1 MKKILLVLGM
11 LILLG
16 GAVAWW
22 MGRDTA
28 EAAPLRTAPVRR
40 DDLVATISATGT
52 IEPEELIDIG
62 AQVAGKIV
70 AFGKDTNGKQIDY
83 GSEVKEGTLLAE
95 IDDLVY
101 KAEVASATAQLAE
114 ANAGVKR
121 AEADLQQMRAKL
133 AQAERDWARAQSLAG
148 TEALSQVS
156 YDTYK
161 AAFETSTANV
171 GVGEASILQARA
183 NVDQAKSTLER
194 AERNLSYTKIYSPVD
209 GMIIDRR
216 VNIGQTVVASLNAP
230 SLFLLARDLR
240 KMEVWVAVNE
250 ADVGHI
256 HSGQAV
262 TFTVDAFPGETFR
275 GQVAKVRLNAQM
287 TQNVVTYT
295 VEVSTDNS
303 SGRLLPYMTAN
314 VQFEVN
320 RADDVLQVPN
330 AALRF
335 TPRPEAVAPDARE
348 AEKPEGDG
356 AAARPASDGATAP
369 TSRPAGDRPRGQG
382 RRRNGAGD
390 PTTSPNYRPGKVW
403 VKEGQYVRPVMVRA
417 GLTDGTNTEVQ
428 GDGLKENDE
437 VVIGEVISM
446 SPGAGQTTNPF
457 GPPQMRRNRSG
468 SSSAGNTRSGGGGA
482 RSGGGR

>member
-1 MKKILLVLGM
+1 MK
-11 LILLG
+11 
-16 GAVAWW
+16 A
-22 MGRDTA
+22 
-28 EAAPLRTAPVRR
+28 
-40 DDLVATISATGT
+40 
-52 IEPEELIDIG
+52 
-62 AQVAGKIV
+62 
-70 AFGKDTNGKQIDY
+70 KQ
-83 GSEVKEGTLLAE
+83 
-95 IDDLVY
+95 
-101 KAEVASATAQLAE
+101 
-114 ANAGVKR
+114 
-121 AEADLQQMRAKL
+121 

-156 YDTYK
+156 FDTYK
-161 AAFETSTANV
+161 AAFEISTANV

-194 AERNLSYTKIYSPVD
+194 AERNLSYTKIPSPVD

-262 TFTVDAFPGETFR
+262 TFTVDAFPGEVFK
-275 GQVAKVRLNAQM
+275 GQVSKVRLNAQM

-303 SGRLLPYMTAN
+303 SGRLMPYMTAN

-335 TPRPEAVAPDARE
+335 TPRPEAIAPDARE
-348 AEKPEGDG
+348 AEKSSGDG
-356 AAARPASDGATAP
+356 ANARPASDGGTASAP

-382 RRRNGAGD
+382 RRRNAAAD
-390 PTTSPNYRPGKVW
+390 PTTSPSYRPGKVW

-428 GDGLKENDE
+428 SDGLKEGAE
-437 VVIGEVISM
+437 VVIGEVITM
-446 SPGAGQTTNPF
+446 TAGANQTTNPF
-457 GPPQMRRNRSG
+457 APPQMRGGPRGGGGNRG
-468 SSSAGNTRSGGGGA
+468 GGGAGGGGGGA
-482 RSGGGR
+482 RGGGGR